1 MKLAICSDLHLEF
14 GDLVLKNTDGA
25 DVLILSGDICIAN
38 TMNAD
43 PTLYSY
49 SSAAEKRQRYID
61 FFVQVCREFKDVI
74 YVMGNHEHYHGDF
87 AKSAEYLKTNLD
99 FIKNLHILENE
110 VKVIDDVTFIGGTLW
125 TDFNNED
132 EVTLMQIRRM
142 MNDFQ
147 CVKNSGE
154 QIGYWSEHYA
164 YNTDGSVKRDEQSNP
179 IVVERQR
186 HYRDSQFTPYTALE
200 DHRAMLGLVL
210 RTVDADPNGKFVV
223 VGHHAPSRQS
233 THPRYMADEIMNGGY
248 SSRLD
253 FIIEDRPQIKVWTH
267 GHTHEPF
274 DYEIG
279 GTRIVC
285 NPRGYIGHEIR
296 ADEFELKYVDV

>member
-1 MKLAICSDLHLEF
+1 MKIAICSDLHLEF
-14 GDLVLKNTDGA
+14 GDLVLENTEGA

-38 TMNAD
+38 SMNAD
-43 PTLYSY
+43 ENLYSY
-49 SSAAEKRQRYID
+49 STAAAKRQRYID
-61 FFVQVCREFKDVI
+61 FFVQVSKEFKDVI

-87 AKSAEYLKTNLD
+87 GKSAEYLKTNLE
-99 FIKNLHILENE
+99 FIKNLHILDKE
-110 VKVIDDVTFIGGTLW
+110 IRTIGDVTFIGGTLW

-132 EVTLMQIRRM
+132 EVTIMQIRRM

-147 CVKNSGE
+147 CVKNSDE
-154 QIGYWSEHYA
+154 QIGYWVDHYA
-164 YNTDGSVKRDEQSNP
+164 YNETGSLKRDAEGNP

-186 HYRDSQFTPYTALE
+186 MYRDSQFIPQTALE
-200 DHRAMLGLVL
+200 DHKAMLELIKE
-210 RTVDADPNGKFVV
+210 TVNGKDDQKFVV

-253 FIIEDRPQIKVWTH
+253 FMIEDLPQIKVWTH

-274 DYEIG
+274 DYNIG
-279 GTRIVC
+279 LTRIVC
-285 NPRGYIGHEIR
+285 NPRGYIGHEKR
-296 ADEFELKYVDV
+296 ADEFELKYVDI

>member
-1 MKLAICSDLHLEF
+1 MKIAICSDLHLEF
-14 GDLVLKNTDGA
+14 GDLILENTEGA
-25 DVLILSGDICIAN
+25 DVLVLSGDICIAN

-49 SSAAEKRQRYID
+49 GTAACKRQRYID
-61 FFVQVCREFKDVI
+61 FFVSVCREFKDVI

-87 AKSAEYLKTNLD
+87 AKSAEYLKTNLE

-132 EVTLMQIRRM
+132 DVTIMQIKRM

-147 CVKNSGE
+147 CVKNSAD
-154 QIGYWSEHYA
+154 QIGYWSELND
-164 YNTDGSVKRDEQSNP
+164 YNKDGSLKRDAEGNP
-179 IVVERQR
+179 VVVSRQR

-200 DHRAMLGLVL
+200 DHKAMLELIKK
-210 RTVDADPNGKFVV
+210 TVEGKNDQKFVV

-253 FIIEDRPQIKVWTH
+253 FMIEDLPQIKVWTH

-274 DYEIG
+274 DYNIG
-279 GTRIVC
+279 LTRIVC
-285 NPRGYIGHEIR
+285 NPRGYVNHEKR
-296 ADEFELKYVDV
+296 ADEFELKYVNV

>member
-14 GDLVLKNTDGA
+14 GDLVLKNEEGA
-25 DVLILSGDICIAN
+25 DVLILSGDILIAN
-38 TMNAD
+38 TLNAD

-49 SSAAEKRQRYID
+49 SSAAEKRQRYIN
-61 FFVQVCREFKDVI
+61 FFVQVAKEFKDVI

-87 AKSAEYLKTNLD
+87 AKSADIIREQLG
-99 FIKNLHILENE
+99 FIPNLHFLDKE

-125 TDFNNED
+125 TDFNGED
-132 EVTLMQIRRM
+132 EVTMLQIRRM

-147 CVKNSGE
+147 CVKNSDE

-164 YNTDGSVKRDEQSNP
+164 YDEKGNVKRDAEGNP
-179 IVVERQR
+179 IVTERQR
-186 HYRDSQFTPYTALE
+186 HYRDSKFIPETALA
-200 DHRAMLGLVL
+200 DHKAMLEVIKK
-210 RTVDADPNGKFVV
+210 TVAADPNGKFVV
-223 VGHHAPSRQS
+223 VGHHSPSRQS
-233 THPRYMADEIMNGGY
+233 THPRYLADELMNGGY

-253 FIIEDRPQIKVWTH
+253 FMIEDMPQIKVWTH

-274 DYEIG
+274 DYNIG
-279 GTRIVC
+279 LTRIVC